1 MLVCVTGAYTGNVA
15 VVEVDLPKA
24 YVNQHVALLRPKL
37 SVVRPRFLAY
47 SLSSY
52 GAWHF
57 RVSQYGGT
65 KQGLGLADVLSAPIF
80 LPTLDEQAAIV
91 QTLMM
96 RPVRSTGLSL
106 RSAKPSQISVSTAP
120 P

>member
-1 MLVCVTGAYTGNVA
+1 MSTGADTGNVA

-47 SLSSY
+47 SLSSD

-65 KQGLGLADVLSAPIF
+65 KQGLGLADVLSAPTS
-80 LPTLDEQAAIV
+80 LPTLLTSRLRLSS
-91 QTLMM
+91 TLMM